1 MDNKITEST
10 PEQWEQIEAC
20 RLRWL
25 NEEQTAQYP
34 VEDIRAE
41 VLATLERIKHPAVPV
56 WVVDSPLIARVI
68 SGLTTADLHANM
80 DANMHANLRADL
92 RKNLDKNLDENLT
105 NLTNLRVNL
114 SGYLRANLDENLDEN
129 LDTNL
134 ANLDTNLDTNL
145 DANLMY
151 YCGIWWGS
159 WAGWYEGATILGVP
173 EIPEQE
179 TFFRWT
185 RLCPVWMWDKRQ
197 IFILR
202 RPTEIHWGDNGLHNE
217 SGPSVYYSPLFSLWH
232 IDGIPVDAQ
241 IVMAPETQTLEQI
254 DKEDNADVRAIR
266 IDRFGWP
273 RYLRE
278 SNAECLDSRDNEI
291 EGTKEALYRSG
302 EQMRLVATC
311 PTGRV
316 FSMAIP
322 NKITTCLDA
331 AKWLQGPVPYNLVTR
346 T

>member
-68 SGLTTADLHANM
+68 SGLTTADLHTNLG
-80 DANMHANLRADL
+80 ANLLENLGVNLANL
-92 RKNLDKNLDENLT
+92 GVNLD
-105 NLTNLRVNL
+105 
-114 SGYLRANLDENLDEN
+114 ALDENLD
-129 LDTNL
+129 
-134 ANLDTNLDTNL
+134 ANLDNLDTNL

-291 EGTKEALYRSG
+291 EGTKEALYQATGQR
-302 EQMRLVATC
+302 RLVATC

-316 FSMAIP
+316 FAMGVPDEIQ
-322 NKITTCLDA
+322 TCEQA

>member
-1 MDNKITEST
+1 
-10 PEQWEQIEAC
+10 
-20 RLRWL
+20 
-25 NEEQTAQYP
+25 
-34 VEDIRAE
+34 
-41 VLATLERIKHPAVPV
+41 
-56 WVVDSPLIARVI
+56 
-68 SGLTTADLHANM
+68 
-80 DANMHANLRADL
+80 
-92 RKNLDKNLDENLT
+92 LDENLYA
-105 NLTNLRVNL
+105 NMGVN
-114 SGYLRANLDENLDEN
+114 LRANLD
-129 LDTNL
+129 
-134 ANLDTNLDTNL
+134 ALDTNL

-291 EGTKEALYRSG
+291 EGTKEALYQATGQR
-302 EQMRLVATC
+302 RLVATC

-316 FSMAIP
+316 FAMGVPDEIQ
-322 NKITTCLDA
+322 TCEQA